1 MWINLKPLHLFGG
14 KLKMDYTYTPPEI
27 SNEYFKGRRRSG
39 FVVLDSSYELGSLS
53 LPIVFFGADRNDAA
67 LKKSMFEKEA
77 FGRSDIILGDEFMY
91 FTFLESIGESSY
103 PSDQLI
109 EVTYE
114 FKCIRHGKYREV
126 KKNTVYCEST
136 LPETDCILSTTVGKT
151 GSNYKVGTVTFPKV
165 TQGEKI
171 TVDGINK
178 RILIGGAPAASRAE
192 WIRFPVLIPGKN
204 NIACTDPLTVSYYPV
219 YF

>member
-1 MWINLKPLHLFGG
+1 MWINHKPLYLFGG
-14 KLKMDYTYTPPEI
+14 KLRMDYSYASPELG
-27 SNEYFKGRRRSG
+27 NEYFQGRNRSG
-39 FVVLDSSYELGSLS
+39 FTLLASNYNLGTLT
-53 LPIVFFGADRNDAA
+53 LPIVFEGKNGNDAA
-67 LKKSMFEKEA
+67 LKKSKFESEA
-77 FGRSDIILGDEFMY
+77 YGRSDIIIGDGFMY
-91 FTFLESIGESSY
+91 FTFLESIGEASY

-136 LPETDCILSTTVGKT
+136 LPNTDCILEVTVEQNGK
-151 GSNYKVGTVTFPKV
+151 NYVVGTVKFPEVKK
-165 TQGEKI
+165 GEKI

-178 RILIGGAPAASRAE
+178 RILVNGAPNANRAE
-192 WIRFPVLIPGKN
+192 WTVFPSLVPGLN
-204 NIACTDPLTVSYYPV
+204 NIACKGLLTVGYYPV

>member
-1 MWINLKPLHLFGG
+1 MWINNKPIYLFGG
-14 KLKMDYTYTPPEI
+14 KLRMDYSYTSPELE
-27 SNEYFKGRRRSG
+27 NEYFQGRNRSG
-39 FVVLDSSYELGSLS
+39 FTLLANNYNLGTLT
-53 LPIVFFGADRNDAA
+53 LPIVFEGKDSHDAA
-67 LKKSMFEKEA
+67 LKKSKFESEA
-77 FGRSDIILGDEFMY
+77 FGRSDIILGDEFMS
-91 FTFLESIGESSY
+91 FAFLESIGESSF

-136 LPETDCILSTTVGKT
+136 LPNTDCILAVTVGQNGT
-151 GSNYKVGTVTFPKV
+151 NYKVGTVTFPSV
-165 TQGEKI
+165 TRGEKL

-178 RILIGGAPAASRAE
+178 RILVNGAPAATRAV
-192 WIRFPVLIPGKN
+192 WINFPTLVPGTN
-204 NIACTDPLTVSYYPV
+204 NISCKDTLTVSYYPV

>member
-1 MWINLKPLHLFGG
+1 MWINLKPLYLFGG

-53 LPIVFFGADRNDAA
+53 LPIVFSGANRNDAA
-67 LKKSMFEKEA
+67 LKKSKFESEA

-91 FTFLESIGESSY
+91 FAFLESIGESSY

-136 LPETDCILSTTVGKT
+136 LPNTDCILAVIVGQNGT
-151 GSNYKVGTVTFPKV
+151 NYKVGTVTFPSV
-165 TQGEKI
+165 TRGEKL

-178 RILIGGAPAASRAE
+178 RILVNGAPAANRAE
-192 WIRFPVLIPGKN
+192 WTVFPSLVPGTN
-204 NIACTDPLTVSYYPV
+204 NIACKDTLKVSYYPV